1 MKADSDRCDS
11 SFREEAPIRIQVK
24 LGEPLWR
31 AVGSRRL
38 ALEWPAGTEVTVA
51 DVLARLT
58 AEHPAFA
65 QAFASAPYRLFVDAE
80 PVNATSLPPGPHLA
94 DGQTLFILLPAIGG

>member
-1 MKADSDRCDS
+1 MRVY
-11 SFREEAPIRIQVK
+11 VK

-31 AVGSRRL
+31 ATGQRRL
-38 ALEWPAGTEVTVA
+38 ALAWPAGAEVTVA

-58 AEHPAFA
+58 TDHSAFA
-65 QAFASAPYRLFVDAE
+65 AAYAAAPYRLFVDAA
-80 PVNATSLPPGPHLA
+80 PVDAGNLSAGPQLA